1 MKKRNNL
8 IFGMAFLILLSSCS
22 PQNFV
27 YWKNIQSEAKCLENE
42 RYEAI
47 IQKDDRLSIQVSSKN
62 PELAIPFNRQGGTF
76 YLTEDG
82 TVSASSEGTATV
94 REKGYR
100 VDVDGNIEF
109 PILGKLHVG
118 GLTLNEATEMIQQ
131 KIKEGNYI
139 KSPLVSIEILNF
151 KYTVLGAVGNTGTF
165 RVDGDRVTLVDAI
178 ANAGDLASNARVD
191 RIQVI
196 RTVNGERKVFVHDF
210 GDESLFYSPAFYLQ
224 QNDIVR
230 RTQVPEEEQRRP
242 RFPIWNAAAFA
253 GYHDLLDSMG
263 HQIIRIFIICKIY
276 ESNEHIYSSRKR
288 TGA

>member
-1 MKKRNNL
+1 M
-8 IFGMAFLILLSSCS
+8 
-22 PQNFV
+22 
-27 YWKNIQSEAKCLENE
+27 
-42 RYEAI
+42 
-47 IQKDDRLSIQVSSKN
+47 
-62 PELAIPFNRQGGTF
+62 AIPFNRQGGTF
-76 YLTEDG
+76 YLTDDG
-82 TVSASSEGTATV
+82 TVSAASEGTATI

-224 QNDIVR
+224 QNDIVYVEPKYR
-230 RTQVPEEEQRRP
+230 
-242 RFPIWNAAAFA
+242 
-253 GYHDLLDSMG
+253 
-263 HQIIRIFIICKIY
+263 KK
-276 ESNEHIYSSRKR
+276 SNEDRGFQYGTLLLSLVTTICSILWATK
-288 TGA
+288 